1 MSEVSGNYNVS
12 PRSSISGNE
21 IVAVSESSS
30 KSLQE
35 IGNVKELSRHQS
47 RASLSESPSSK
58 GKSPAVSQESQ
69 GSDPL
74 VESDPELEIIDIEVD
89 RPPLANEPR
98 CAPSG
103 LPERPWTQ
111 EFTRA
116 MYGDPA
122 QRIRLDAYREWRA
135 VVGVVSLGAS
145 ANVAGLVLTRF
156 FPEIAYW
163 AVPLCG
169 TALGLSVGFL
179 LLVFSITLLQRGEC
193 VPPRESNLS

>member
-47 RASLSESPSSK
+47 RASLSESSSSK

-74 VESDPELEIIDIEVD
+74 VESDPELEIIDIEAAL
-89 RPPLANEPR
+89 PPLANEPR
-98 CAPSG
+98 SAPSG
-103 LPERPWTQ
+103 LQERPWTK

-122 QRIRLDAYREWRA
+122 QRMRLDAFRKWRRWW
-135 VVGVVSLGAS
+135 V
-145 ANVAGLVLTRF
+145 
-156 FPEIAYW
+156 
-163 AVPLCG
+163 
-169 TALGLSVGFL
+169 LSVSARQL
-179 LLVFSITLLQRGEC
+179 MSLDWC
-193 VPPRESNLS
+193 